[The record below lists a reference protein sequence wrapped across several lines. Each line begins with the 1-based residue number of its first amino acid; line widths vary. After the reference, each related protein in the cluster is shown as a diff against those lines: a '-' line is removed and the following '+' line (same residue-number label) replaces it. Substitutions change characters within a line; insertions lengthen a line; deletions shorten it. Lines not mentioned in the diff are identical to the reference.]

1 MKKIDEVL
9 KMNADT
15 VAGTVAVDTIEG
27 AIGIGACVLA
37 FGVYSAVSATV
48 DLIKNHK
55 KKKVEEKD
63 IIDGEIVVV
72 ED

>member
-1 MKKIDEVL
+1 MKKFDEVL

-37 FGVYSAVSATV
+37 IGVYSASNE
-48 DLIKNHK
+48 LING
-55 KKKVEEKD
+55 
-63 IIDGEIVVV
+63 ITSTI
-72 ED
+72 